1 MSEAAAMPSPRPLAL
16 SDSEIA
22 HVMSAARVLPIGDRD
37 EFLRSVAATLQSQ
50 PVLGD
55 GIVARVCRELQQ
67 RYWRPPEL
75 DERPLHGG
83 KYGR

>member
-1 MSEAAAMPSPRPLAL
+1 MPSPLAL

-22 HVMSAARVLPIGDRD
+22 HIMSAARVLSVADRD
-37 EFLRSVAATLQSQ
+37 DFLRQVATVLASQ

-55 GIVARVCRELQQ
+55 SLVARVCRELQQ
-67 RYWRPPEL
+67 RFWRAPEL
-75 DERPLHGG
+75 DERPSIGG